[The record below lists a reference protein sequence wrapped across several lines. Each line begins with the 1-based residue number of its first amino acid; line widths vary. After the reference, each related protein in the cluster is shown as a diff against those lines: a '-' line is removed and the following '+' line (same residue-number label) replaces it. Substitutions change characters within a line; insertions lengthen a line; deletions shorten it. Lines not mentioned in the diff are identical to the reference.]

1 MGIAVLVLG
10 MAWICRLLHGPSRF
24 CLLVALIAGAGVV
37 LAFRSDLG

>member
-10 MAWICRLLHGPSRF
+10 MAWICRLLHGPSRL